1 MTEQSTIA
9 AIATGTGGG
18 IGILRISGPRA
29 LEVAAAIFRPRRADK
44 SPLTMAGYTG
54 ALGRVVDRGEEL
66 DEAVLFVYRAPH
78 SYTGEDGAE
87 LCCHGGR
94 FVLEQALAAAVAQ
107 GARPAA
113 PGEFTKRA
121 YLNGKMSLTQAES
134 VADIIAGESRQA
146 VRAALRAR
154 DGALFRAVMEVADRL
169 MDAAAHISAWIDYPE
184 EDVEAVL
191 TGELSALLEE
201 ARGELSRLAGTY
213 RTARLMREGVPT
225 AIVGGANVGKSTL
238 MNLLA
243 GCQRS
248 IVTDIPGTTR
258 DVVRETVRVGDAV
271 LDLSDTAGIRET
283 DDPVERI
290 GVERSRSRLESAEL
304 VLAVLDGSRPLSRE
318 DRALLQEIAART
330 RPGGSQDL
338 QGEVMAIALIN
349 KSDLPQALSR
359 EEVLAYL
366 PQVLEISA
374 RDGHG
379 LGELEAAVARLTGA
393 ARLDPS
399 AGMVANQRQLDCV
412 ARAEAALAEGA
423 EALAQGQTLDAVSVC
438 LEEAIDALLELTG
451 QRASAQ
457 VVDRVFEQFCVGK

>member
-1 MTEQSTIA
+1 MTTDESTIA

-18 IGILRISGPRA
+18 IGILRISGPEA
-29 LEVAAAIFRPRRADK
+29 LKVAAAIFRPRREGK

-54 ALGRVVDRGEEL
+54 ALGRVISQGEEL

-78 SYTGEDGAE
+78 SYTGEDSAE
-87 LCCHGGR
+87 LCCHGGA
-94 FVLEQALAAAVAQ
+94 FVLEEALAAAVAA

-113 PGEFTKRA
+113 AGEFTKRA
-121 YLNGKMSLTQAES
+121 YLNGKMTLTQAES
-134 VADIIAGESRQA
+134 VADLIAGESRQA

-154 DGALFRAVMEVADRL
+154 DGALFRAVMAVADRL

-191 TGELSALLEE
+191 AGELSGVLED
-201 ARGELSRLAGTY
+201 ARRELERLSSTY
-213 RTARLMREGVPT
+213 RTSRLMGKGIPA

-258 DVVRETVRVGDAV
+258 DVVRETVRVGDVV
-271 LDLSDTAGIRET
+271 LDLSDTAGIRDT

-304 VLAVLDGSRPLSRE
+304 ILAVLDGSRPLAAG
-318 DRALLQEIAART
+318 DRQLLEEIAARSA
-330 RPGGSQDL
+330 G
-338 QGEVMAIALIN
+338 QGVMAIALIN
-349 KSDLPQALSR
+349 KTDLPQALRR
-359 EEVLAYL
+359 EEVEQYL

-374 RDGHG
+374 RSAQG
-379 LGELEAAVARLTGA
+379 LEELEKTVARLTGA
-393 ARLDPS
+393 AGIDPS
-399 AGMVANQRQLDCV
+399 AGMVANQRQMDCIS
-412 ARAEAALAEGA
+412 RALSALGEGA
-423 EALAQGQTLDAVSVC
+423 QALEEGQTLDAVSVC
-438 LEEAIDALLELTG
+438 LEEAIGVLLELTG
-451 QRASAQ
+451 QRASDQ
-457 VVDRVFEQFCVGK
+457 VIDRVFEQFCVGK